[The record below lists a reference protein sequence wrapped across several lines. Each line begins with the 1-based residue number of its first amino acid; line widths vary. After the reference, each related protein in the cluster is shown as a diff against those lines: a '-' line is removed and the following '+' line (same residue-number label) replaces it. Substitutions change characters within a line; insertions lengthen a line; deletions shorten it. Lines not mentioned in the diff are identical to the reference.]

1 VPPGDD
7 HDRQDALDD
16 ALMGA
21 LAGPGVAR
29 ERALRELV
37 RRHAA
42 PLARALRTLVRD
54 PALVDD
60 LVQETFVRVYE
71 ARERWRPG
79 EVGLGAWLYRVARN
93 QALDHLRKTA
103 RRATGPIE
111 GSDVAEDPGPG
122 PERAVSLRQTADE
135 VRRAV
140 DALPPQDRE
149 VLLLRF
155 DEDRSYE
162 EIAAL
167 TGTSAAAVKQRVFR
181 ARARVRALL
190 EEGGE
195 A

>member
-1 VPPGDD
+1 
-7 HDRQDALDD
+7 
-16 ALMGA
+16 MGA

-37 RRHAA
+37 RRHAG

-122 PERAVSLRQTADE
+122 PERAVSLRQTAGE